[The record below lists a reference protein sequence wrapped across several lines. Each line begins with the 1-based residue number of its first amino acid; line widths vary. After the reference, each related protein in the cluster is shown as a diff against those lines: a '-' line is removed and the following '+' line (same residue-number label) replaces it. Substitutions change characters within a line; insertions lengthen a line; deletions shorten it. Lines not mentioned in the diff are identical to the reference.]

1 MLTADS
7 GWGSISQPE
16 IPRAGQATGTG
27 ISKTLGF
34 VRIPDSQKV
43 AELPLSCHPKPVC
56 RVSAWTL
63 VGSGGPEGSWV
74 SALLLSNLPCCER
87 AGIMVVLLRA

>member
-7 GWGSISQPE
+7 GWGSVSQPK

-27 ISKTLGF
+27 ISKTLGS
-34 VRIPDSQKV
+34 VRNPDSQKV
-43 AELPLSCHPKPVC
+43 AELPSAAIPKPVC

-63 VGSGGPEGSWV
+63 VGSGGQEGSWV
-74 SALLLSNLPCCER
+74 SALLLSNLPCC
-87 AGIMVVLLRA
+87 